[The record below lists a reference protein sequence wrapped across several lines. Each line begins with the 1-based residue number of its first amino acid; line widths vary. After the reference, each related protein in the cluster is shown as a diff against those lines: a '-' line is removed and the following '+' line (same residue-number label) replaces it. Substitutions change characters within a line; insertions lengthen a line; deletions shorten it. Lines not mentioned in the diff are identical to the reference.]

1 MVWRSSWRHRFR
13 TELLS
18 SLLIKEASA
27 RSYNK
32 YIIALLRS
40 GSTGEYSV
48 LGFCIGPPYS
58 RANTA
63 SLEPNILLYCPP
75 TRAIIYIY
83 SLPSNRL
90 TIISDMLYTFVTL

>member
-1 MVWRSSWRHRFR
+1 LEWFDVASVTLPFPCR
-13 TELLS
+13 TTIKPVELS
-18 SLLIKEASA
+18 H
-27 RSYNK
+27 NK

-40 GSTGEYSV
+40 GSTGEYSI

-75 TRAIIYIY
+75 TRAIKNIYTEVILVDDWVR
-83 SLPSNRL
+83 S
-90 TIISDMLYTFVTL
+90 